1 MTAHPRFADPLPPG
15 EGGRRPGEGLAL
27 FLLLIAIAAVA
38 FTQSYERWLDPII
51 DTGRDLYIPEQLA
64 HGARLYR
71 DIRYQYP
78 PFAPYLLA
86 LLTSIIGHS
95 LASYTVIGL
104 LQSIVIA
111 AALWAIGRR
120 TAGTLAGFAGSLFFV
135 ALSFCGATT
144 WGANFLFPYS
154 YGTTIG
160 IALIVISLALFL
172 FDHSSLALAALFF
185 ASWCKVEYALAA
197 LLLVVVLAA
206 GRRISLRQ
214 IVPFLVAEVV
224 AIAAAVLYFPHFREN
239 VLAESLTRGEPARR
253 FFESVS
259 GVTDWRGSVAA
270 ALLALLGI
278 VAIVWLLRSVRL
290 QIAVPAVLAISILIS
305 THAFFRAWGPLQIVG
320 LVQGFRQRNSVLLT
334 LSAFSIATTLRI
346 PLNVSPF
353 WYGFAFIVP
362 TYALIAYVL
371 FDYVQL
377 GARAMWWL
385 PLVAL
390 LCGRDLIEQHQRY
403 AQKAFAIQSPRGT
416 LYDVNPDRAFAFTD
430 FLRHVHGGTLVVF
443 PEGLTLNYLSA
454 SRNPIRFHTFTPV
467 ETASRGVEDSIVS
480 ELAATPPDRVVV
492 LTRDVREYGYRG
504 FGIDYDRRLFDY
516 IVKHYSVIHY
526 WNRPGFRMIL
536 LARGHV

>member
-120 TAGTLAGFAGSLFFV
+120 TAGTLAGFVGSLFFV

-154 YGTTIG
+154 YGATIG

-206 GRRISLRQ
+206 GR
-214 IVPFLVAEVV
+214 
-224 AIAAAVLYFPHFREN
+224 
-239 VLAESLTRGEPARR
+239 
-253 FFESVS
+253 
-259 GVTDWRGSVAA
+259 
-270 ALLALLGI
+270 
-278 VAIVWLLRSVRL
+278 
-290 QIAVPAVLAISILIS
+290 
-305 THAFFRAWGPLQIVG
+305 
-320 LVQGFRQRNSVLLT
+320 
-334 LSAFSIATTLRI
+334 
-346 PLNVSPF
+346 
-353 WYGFAFIVP
+353 
-362 TYALIAYVL
+362 
-371 FDYVQL
+371 
-377 GARAMWWL
+377 
-385 PLVAL
+385 
-390 LCGRDLIEQHQRY
+390 
-403 AQKAFAIQSPRGT
+403 
-416 LYDVNPDRAFAFTD
+416 
-430 FLRHVHGGTLVVF
+430 
-443 PEGLTLNYLSA
+443 
-454 SRNPIRFHTFTPV
+454 
-467 ETASRGVEDSIVS
+467 
-480 ELAATPPDRVVV
+480 
-492 LTRDVREYGYRG
+492 
-504 FGIDYDRRLFDY
+504 
-516 IVKHYSVIHY
+516 
-526 WNRPGFRMIL
+526 
-536 LARGHV
+536 